1 MAADVDYTARFR
13 RSERYERG
21 SRVIARTNRGL
32 EAAEVLALDEA
43 MARLARASP
52 RGARVVELR
61 FFGGLTVE
69 QIAELLEVSHR
80 TVHRDW
86 LAARAWLRQ
95 EVAETRQLENL

>member
-1 MAADVDYTARFR
+1 
-13 RSERYERG
+13 
-21 SRVIARTNRGL
+21 
-32 EAAEVLALDEA
+32 
-43 MARLARASP
+43 
-52 RGARVVELR
+52 VVELR